1 MAGNIILNIYKS
13 TLNMIVKELKEL
25 GSRAKA
31 TTNTFWTILTFFILN
46 NLIVIIGL
54 SLSFQ
59 LILKIT
65 GGLEQSYN
73 SKIYFKQLKLNK
85 LKLHSKYNNLHILIL
100 RYLI

>member
-1 MAGNIILNIYKS
+1 MAGNIILNINKS
-13 TLNMIVKELKEL
+13 TLNMKVILKPEL

-31 TTNTFWTILTFFILN
+31 TTNTFWTILTIFFELLDCHN
-46 NLIVIIGL
+46 WVKFKFPADFKNYRR
-54 SLSFQ
+54 
-59 LILKIT
+59 
-65 GGLEQSYN
+65 GLEQSYN